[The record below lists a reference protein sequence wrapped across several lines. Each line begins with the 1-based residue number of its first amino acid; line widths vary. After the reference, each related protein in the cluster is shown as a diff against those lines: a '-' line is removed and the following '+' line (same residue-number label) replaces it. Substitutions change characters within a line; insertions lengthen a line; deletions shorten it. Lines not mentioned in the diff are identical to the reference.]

1 MRFKGTFVLLILCV
15 GFGVFLYF
23 YEIRGG
29 EKRTKAKEGENVV
42 WKVPS
47 DDVQQID
54 LITLDQH
61 ITAIRSGDKQWKIT
75 APRSLDAD
83 SDELNRLASSAS
95 DISRE
100 SVLEENASNL
110 GQFGLDPARTTVAL
124 KTKDGNVREIRF
136 GDNNPTGSSTY
147 AALKGKNQVLLVS
160 TSVAGA
166 FNKKLDDLRNHSILS
181 FDQFET
187 QSLDVQSAKGK
198 VQLVKEGDRW
208 WIREKERWAAD
219 TSAVSSLLGDLSNG
233 RIKEFFDDDPD
244 DYATLGF
251 GKPLLDL
258 HLTVGKDKA
267 IKHLV
272 VGLEKSK
279 LVKKGQ
285 AKAKPEE
292 NKATPAEKKAKPEE
306 KPAENKSDELYIARD
321 ESRDDLFFVGKEFVD
336 KFLKTPS
343 DLRDKALAAFQRWD
357 IDSIVLTNAKG
368 TVSLAKAQGG
378 GDWLVGDAKKKA
390 KWDAVNE
397 LFDAL
402 EKPVKGFVDESGA
415 PSKYGFDN
423 PVAYI
428 VLKQGGAVKVD
439 CKFGKD
445 TKEGVYAQVRGEP
458 YVKIADRESLDK
470 MGKGEA
476 DFLEPAPPPAPKK

>member
-1 MRFKGTFVLLILCV
+1 MRFKGTFVLLILCA
-15 GFGVFLYF
+15 GFGAFLYF
-23 YEIRGG
+23 YEIKGG
-29 EKRTKAKEGENVV
+29 EKRTKAKEEETIV

-47 DDVQQID
+47 DDVQQVD
-54 LITLDQH
+54 LITPDQH

-83 SDELNRLASSAS
+83 SDELNRLVSSAS

-124 KTKDGNVREIRF
+124 KTKDGSAREIRF

-147 AALKGKNQVLLVS
+147 AALRGKNQVLLVS
-160 TSVAGA
+160 ASVASA
-166 FNKKLDDLRNHSILS
+166 FNRKLDDLRNHSILS
-181 FDQFET
+181 FEQFET
-187 QSLDVQSAKGK
+187 QSLDMQSAKGK

-208 WIREKERWAAD
+208 WIQEKERWAAD

-251 GKPLLDL
+251 DKPLLDL

-285 AKAKPEE
+285 VKAKPE
-292 NKATPAEKKAKPEE
+292 EKKAKPEE
-306 KPAENKSDELYIARD
+306 KPAENTSAELYIALD
-321 ESRDDLFFVGKEFVD
+321 ESRDDLFFVDKEFVD

-343 DLRDKALAAFQRWD
+343 DFRDKALAVFQRWD
-357 IDSIVLTNAKG
+357 IDSILLTNAKG
-368 TVSLAKAQGG
+368 TVSFTKAQGG

-402 EKPVKGFVDESGA
+402 EKPVKGFVDEPGA
-415 PSKYGFDN
+415 PSNYGLDN
-423 PVAYI
+423 SVAHI

-439 CKFGKD
+439 CRFGKD
-445 TKEGVYAQVRGEP
+445 AKEGVYAQVQGELC
-458 YVKIADRESLDK
+458 VKIADKESLDK
-470 MGKGEA
+470 IGNGES
-476 DFLEPAPPPAPKK
+476 DFLEPAPAAAPPTPKK